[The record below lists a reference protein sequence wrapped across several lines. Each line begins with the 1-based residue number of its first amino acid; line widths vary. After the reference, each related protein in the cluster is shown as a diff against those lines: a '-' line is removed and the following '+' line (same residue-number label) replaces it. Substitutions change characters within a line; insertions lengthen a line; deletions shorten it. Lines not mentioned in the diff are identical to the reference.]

1 MLQQPASFV
10 KFTDTP
16 IVQTSQKPVVSFN
29 DLKIKSQFLLQN
41 NTQQAQTVTIS
52 TTSNETQS
60 ASIVNEDIPLSE
72 IRVQDAVKLFAEE
85 KSKTGNKQLY
95 ATLTSCKISLS
106 DLTITIELNNEVQK
120 ELLSNIKQ
128 EILDALRI
136 LLGNKQTLLNI
147 IVSETVRE
155 VKAYKPDDK
164 FKMMAEKNPALLELK
179 RRFDLNPEH

>member
-1 MLQQPASFV
+1 
-10 KFTDTP
+10 
-16 IVQTSQKPVVSFN
+16 VQTSDKPVVGFS

-41 NTQQAQTVTIS
+41 NPQTVQPIVEQTNATAEAS
-52 TTSNETQS
+52 NVPSAEDVPLTSERAQN
-60 ASIVNEDIPLSE
+60 
-72 IRVQDAVKLFAEE
+72 AVRSFAEE

-95 ATLTSCKISLS
+95 ATLTSSKISLT
-106 DLTITIELNNEVQK
+106 DTTITIEINNEVQK

-128 EILDALRI
+128 DLLDALRN
-136 LLGNKQTLLNI
+136 LLSNRQTLLNI
-147 IVSETVRE
+147 VVSEIAGE

>member
-1 MLQQPASFV
+1 M
-10 KFTDTP
+10 
-16 IVQTSQKPVVSFN
+16 QTSDKPVVGFN

-41 NTQQAQTVTIS
+41 NPQTVQPIVEQTNS
-52 TTSNETQS
+52 TAEESNVSNAEDVPLT
-60 ASIVNEDIPLSE
+60 NE
-72 IRVQDAVKLFAEE
+72 RAQHAVRSFAEE

-95 ATLTSCKISLS
+95 ATLTSSKISLT
-106 DLTITIELNNEVQK
+106 DITITIEINNEVQK

-128 EILDALRI
+128 DLLDALRS
-136 LLGNKQTLLNI
+136 LLSNRQTLLNI
-147 IVSETVRE
+147 VVSEIAGE